1 MKKIRNFF
9 VLVTAAILAV
19 SVNSCSENG
28 KENPLG
34 PHIKFV
40 LDEEASILETI
51 DKTVKYDKE
60 NGVDYAIVDYRS
72 ASEYE
77 EGHIKG
83 AVNIHATVYNTE
95 SEDAEFCV
103 KLKEMFPTS
112 TRLYFYGDGKDGN
125 LEYVV
130 PGRAS
135 KIGFGRA
142 NSIIL
147 VGGYDK
153 WKPYEDHFQK

>member
-51 DKTVKYDKE
+51 DKTVEDDKE
-60 NGVDYAIVDYRS
+60 KGVDYAIVDYRS

-83 AVNIHATVYNTE
+83 AVNIPATVSNTS

-103 KLKEMFPTS
+103 ELLKRFDTS

-130 PGRAS
+130 PSRAS
-135 KIGFGRA
+135 KLGFGRN

>member
-9 VLVTAAILAV
+9 VLMTAVILAV
-19 SVNSCSENG
+19 SVTSCIEDDPEPSI
-28 KENPLG
+28 G

-40 LDEEASILETI
+40 LDEEASILGTV
-51 DKTVKYDKE
+51 DKTVEDDKE
-60 NGVDYAIVDYRS
+60 KGVDYAIVDYRS

-77 EGHIKG
+77 DGHIKG
-83 AVNIHATVYNTE
+83 AVNIPATVYNTD

-135 KIGFGRA
+135 NLGFGRN
-142 NSIIL
+142 NSIVL

>member
-19 SVNSCSENG
+19 SVTSCIEDDPEPSI
-28 KENPLG
+28 G

-40 LDEEASILETI
+40 LDEEASILETV
-51 DKTVKYDKE
+51 DKTVEDDKE

-83 AVNIHATVYNTE
+83 AVNIPATVSNTS

-103 KLKEMFPTS
+103 ELLKRFDTS

-135 KIGFGRA
+135 NLGFGRN
-142 NSIIL
+142 NSIVL

>member
-1 MKKIRNFF
+1 MKKLRGFF
-9 VLVTAAILAV
+9 VFVTAAVFAV
-19 SVNSCSENG
+19 CATSCSSDDEQ
-28 KENPLG
+28 LG
-34 PHIKFV
+34 PHTKWV
-40 LDEEASILETI
+40 LDEKASIL
-51 DKTVKYDKE
+51 KTVDETVKSDNE
-60 NGVDYAIVDYRS
+60 NGIEYAIVDYRS
-72 ASEYE
+72 ASDYE
-77 EGHIKG
+77 AGHMKG
-83 AVNIHATVYNTE
+83 AVNIPATVQNTD
-95 SEDAEFCV
+95 SEKAEFCV

-153 WKPYEDHFQK
+153 WKPYEDRFQK

>member
-9 VLVTAAILAV
+9 VLMTAVILAV
-19 SVNSCSENG
+19 SVTSCIEDDSG
-28 KENPLG
+28 PSYG

-40 LDEEASILETI
+40 LDDEASILETV
-51 DKTVKYDKE
+51 DKTVEDDKE
-60 NGVDYAIVDYRS
+60 KGVDYAIVDYRS

-83 AVNIHATVYNTE
+83 AVNIPATVSNTS

-103 KLKEMFPTS
+103 ELLKRFDTS

-130 PGRAS
+130 PARAS
-135 KIGFGRA
+135 NLGFGRN
-142 NSIIL
+142 NSIVL

>member
-19 SVNSCSENG
+19 SVTSCSEN
-28 KENPLG
+28 ENEDPLG

-51 DKTVKYDKE
+51 DKTGEYDIAR
-60 NGVDYAIVDYRS
+60 GIDYAIVDYRS

-83 AVNIHATVYNTE
+83 AVNIPATVSNTS

-103 KLKEMFPTS
+103 ELLKRFDTS

-130 PGRAS
+130 PSRAS
-135 KIGFGRA
+135 KLGFGRA